1 LKKIINNI
9 FSILTGKEKKRFI
22 ALVITDVF
30 FSVLDISFLAVLL
43 YLVHFYTTQQQVTI
57 KNAFLFTLINKY
69 PFLPIMIFL
78 VFFSIKNMFGFV
90 VFRDQFRFLYQVA
103 SRLSCDNAAR
113 YLSGNF
119 NDYVSVDSSVHIRKI
134 GQHPIEFGFYVL
146 GGLQQITS
154 QSILISITI
163 IAILIYNPVL
173 FPLLLLILTPPVIL
187 TGILFKKKIQNI
199 RKIAKNI
206 NEKVLQNL
214 HEAISGFV
222 ESNIYDR
229 KDFFIHRYYKQQ
241 ATSNYFQ
248 AEQQSMQNM
257 PGRMME
263 IFAIL
268 GFAILVFINSFTAKT
283 NIIQITTLGAFLAAA
298 YKIIPGIVKILNSAG
313 QMKTFSFV
321 TDALLK
327 NIAHEKI
334 KTFTQSANTISSI
347 SFKNISFNYND
358 RSILNNFSLNI
369 EKGDVAGIG
378 GSSGKGKTTIINLLL
393 GFLDLSAGE
402 IYINNTKANLQER
415 QQFWNKIAYAKQ
427 QPFFIHD
434 TLLKNILLDDEKYDG
449 QKLNEIISLTG
460 VDKIVNAHAENLQ
473 YIIEENGKN
482 ISGGERQRIVFAR
495 TLYKEADL
503 IILDE
508 PFTELDETSE
518 IKMIKHLLQLAKQGK
533 MIILITHNKK
543 SFDHCNKII
552 SLD

>member
-1 LKKIINNI
+1 
-9 FSILTGKEKKRFI
+9 
-22 ALVITDVF
+22 
-30 FSVLDISFLAVLL
+30 
-43 YLVHFYTTQQQVTI
+43 
-57 KNAFLFTLINKY
+57 
-69 PFLPIMIFL
+69 
-78 VFFSIKNMFGFV
+78 MFGFV
-90 VFRDQFRFLYQVA
+90 VFRDQFRFVYQVA
-103 SRLSCDNAAR
+103 SRLSRDNAAR

-119 NDYVSVDSSVHIRKI
+119 NDYVSVDSSIHIRKI
-134 GQHPIEFGFYVL
+134 GQHPIEFGFYIL
-146 GGLQQITS
+146 GGLQQIIS
-154 QSILISITI
+154 QSILILITV

-173 FPLLLLILTPPVIL
+173 FPLLLLVLIPPVIL
-187 TGILFKKKIQNI
+187 SGILFKKKIQSI

-229 KDFFIHRYYKQQ
+229 KDFFIERYYKQQ

-263 IFAIL
+263 IFAVL
-268 GFAILVFINSFTAKT
+268 GFAILIIINSFTAKT
-283 NIIQITTLGAFLAAA
+283 NIIQIATLGAFLAAA

-334 KTFTQSANTISSI
+334 KNSTHSRDPISSI
-347 SFKNISFNYND
+347 TFKNIFFTYND

-369 EKGDVAGIG
+369 EKGEIAGIS

-393 GFLDLSAGE
+393 GFLDPSAGE
-402 IYINNTKANLQER
+402 IYINDTKANLQKR

-427 QPFFIHD
+427 QSFFIHD
-434 TLLKNILLDDEKYDG
+434 TLLKNILLDDEKYDA
-449 QKLNEIISLTG
+449 QKLNEIISMTG
-460 VDKIVNAHAENLQ
+460 LDKIINAHAEGLQ
-473 YIIEENGKN
+473 YMIEENGKN

-495 TLYKEADL
+495 TLYKDADL

-518 IKMIKHLLQLAKQGK
+518 LYMIRHLQQLAKKGK

-543 SFDHCNKII
+543 SFGHCNKII

>member
-1 LKKIINNI
+1 LKKIIKNI
-9 FSILTGKEKKRFI
+9 FSILTRKEKKRFI
-22 ALVITDVF
+22 TLVITDVF
-30 FSVLDISFLAVLL
+30 FSVLDISFLAMLL
-43 YLVHFYTTQQQVTI
+43 YLVHFYTSQQQVTI

-69 PFLPIMIFL
+69 PFLPIIIFL
-78 VFFSIKNMFGFV
+78 VFFSIKNMFGFI
-90 VFRDQFRFLYQVA
+90 VFRDQFRFVYQVA
-103 SRLSCDNAAR
+103 SRLSRDNAAR

-119 NDYVSVDSSVHIRKI
+119 NDYVSLDSSVHIRKI
-134 GQHPIEFGFYVL
+134 GQHPIEFGFYIL
-146 GGLQQITS
+146 GGLQQIIS
-154 QSILISITI
+154 QSILISITV

-173 FPLLLLILTPPVIL
+173 FPLLLLVLTPPVIL
-187 TGILFKKKIQNI
+187 SGILFKKKIQSI

-229 KDFFIHRYYKQQ
+229 KDFFISRYYKQQ

-268 GFAILVFINSFTAKT
+268 GFAILIVINSFTAKT

-327 NIAHEKI
+327 NISHEKI
-334 KTFTQSANTISSI
+334 KNSIHSTDPISSI
-347 SFKNISFNYND
+347 ALKNIFFNYYD

-369 EKGDVAGIG
+369 EKGEIAGIG

-393 GFLDLSAGE
+393 GFLDPSAGE
-402 IYINNTKANLQER
+402 IYINNAKANLQER
-415 QQFWNKIAYAKQ
+415 QKFWNKIAYAKQ
-427 QPFFIHD
+427 QSFFIHD
-434 TLLKNILLDDEKYDG
+434 TLLKNILLDDEKYDA
-449 QKLNEIISLTG
+449 QKLNEIISITG
-460 VDKIVNAHAENLQ
+460 ADKIINAHAEGLQ

-518 IKMIKHLLQLAKQGK
+518 LNMIRHLQQLAKKGK

>member
-1 LKKIINNI
+1 MKKIIKNI
-9 FSILTGKEKKRFI
+9 FSILSGKEKKRFI
-22 ALVITDVF
+22 TLVITDIF
-30 FSVLDISFLAVLL
+30 FSVLDITFLAILL
-43 YLVHFYTTQQQVTI
+43 YLVHFYTSQQQVTI

-69 PFLPIMIFL
+69 PFLPIIIFL
-78 VFFSIKNMFGFV
+78 VFFSIKNMFGFI
-90 VFRDQFRFLYQVA
+90 VFRDQFRFVYQVA
-103 SRLSCDNAAR
+103 SRLSRDNAAR

-119 NDYVSVDSSVHIRKI
+119 NDYVSLDSSVHIRKI
-134 GQHPIEFGFYVL
+134 GQHPIEFGFYIL
-146 GGLQQITS
+146 GGLQQIIS
-154 QSILISITI
+154 QSILISITV

-173 FPLLLLILTPPVIL
+173 FPLLLLVLTPPVIL
-187 TGILFKKKIQNI
+187 SGILFKKKIQSI

-229 KDFFIHRYYKQQ
+229 KDFFISRYYKQQ

-268 GFAILVFINSFTAKT
+268 GFAILIVINSFTAKT

-327 NIAHEKI
+327 NISHEKI
-334 KTFTQSANTISSI
+334 KNSIHSTDPISSI
-347 SFKNISFNYND
+347 ALKNIFFNYYD

-369 EKGDVAGIG
+369 EKGEIAGIG

-393 GFLDLSAGE
+393 GFLDPSAGE
-402 IYINNTKANLQER
+402 IYINNAKANLQER
-415 QQFWNKIAYAKQ
+415 QKFWNKIAYAKQ
-427 QPFFIHD
+427 QSFFIHD
-434 TLLKNILLDDEKYDG
+434 TLLKNILLDDEKYDA
-449 QKLNEIISLTG
+449 QKLNEIISITG
-460 VDKIVNAHAENLQ
+460 ADKIINAHAEGLQ

-518 IKMIKHLLQLAKQGK
+518 LNMIRHLQQLAKKGK

>member
-1 LKKIINNI
+1 MKKNIKNI
-9 FSILTGKEKKRFI
+9 FFILTGKEKKRFI
-22 ALVITDVF
+22 TLAIADVSV
-30 FSVLDISFLAVLL
+30 SVLDISFLAMLL
-43 YLVHFYTTQQQVTI
+43 YLVHFYTTQQSAI
-57 KNAFLFTLINKY
+57 KNAFLFTLLNKY
-69 PFLPIMIFL
+69 PLLPILIFL
-78 VFFSIKNMFGFV
+78 VFFSIKNVFGFV
-90 VFRDQFRFLYQVA
+90 VFRDQFRFVYQVA
-103 SRLSCDNAAR
+103 SRLSRDNAAL
-113 YLSGNF
+113 YLSGDF

-134 GQHPIEFGFYVL
+134 GQHPIEFGFYIL
-146 GGLQQITS
+146 NSLQQIIS
-154 QSILISITI
+154 QSLLISITV

-187 TGILFKKKIQNI
+187 SGILFKKKIQSI

-214 HEAISGFV
+214 HEAIYGFV
-222 ESNIYDR
+222 ESNIYNS
-229 KDFFIHRYYKQQ
+229 KDFFIGRYYKQQ

-248 AEQQSMQNM
+248 AEQQAMQNM

-263 IFAIL
+263 VFAVL
-268 GFAILVFINSFTAKT
+268 GFAILIVINSFTAKT
-283 NIIQITTLGAFLAAA
+283 SIIQITTLGTFLAAA

-327 NIAHEKI
+327 NNRNGKI
-334 KTFTQSANTISSI
+334 KSSTYSGDDISSI
-347 SFKNISFNYND
+347 AFKNISFNYND
-358 RSILNNFSLNI
+358 RPILNNFSLNI
-369 EKGDVAGIG
+369 EKGEIAGIS

-393 GFLDLSAGE
+393 GFLDPTTGE
-402 IYINNTKANLQER
+402 IYINNAKTNLQER
-415 QQFWNKIAYAKQ
+415 EQFWNKIAYAKQ

-434 TLLKNILLDDEKYDG
+434 TLLKNILLSDENYDT
-449 QKLNEIISLTG
+449 QKLNEIISITG
-460 VDKIVNAHAENLQ
+460 VDKIINAHAEGLN

-495 TLYKEADL
+495 TLYKEADC

-518 IKMIKHLLQLAKQGK
+518 LKMINHLQQLAKKGK

>member
-1 LKKIINNI
+1 LKKNIKNI

-22 ALVITDVF
+22 TLAVADVF
-30 FSVLDISFLAVLL
+30 VSILDVSFLAILL
-43 YLVHFYTTQQQVTI
+43 YLVHFYTTQQQSVI
-57 KNAFLFTLINKY
+57 KNAFLFTALNKY
-69 PFLPIMIFL
+69 PLLPIIIFVAL
-78 VFFSIKNMFGFV
+78 FSIKNMFGFV
-90 VFRDQFRFLYQVA
+90 IFRDQFRFVYQVA
-103 SRLSCDNAAR
+103 SRLSRGNASR

-134 GQHPIEFGFYVL
+134 GQHPIEFGFYIL
-146 GGLQQITS
+146 SGLQQIIS
-154 QSILISITI
+154 QSVLISITV

-187 TGILFKKKIQNI
+187 TGILFRKKIQSI

-222 ESNIYDR
+222 ESNIHDR
-229 KDFFIHRYYKQQ
+229 KSFFIDRYYKQQ

-248 AEQQSMQNM
+248 AEQQSMQNV
-257 PGRMME
+257 PGKMME

-268 GFAILVFINSFTAKT
+268 GFAILIIINSFTAKT
-283 NIIQITTLGAFLAAA
+283 SIVQITTLGAFLAAA

-313 QMKTFSFV
+313 QMKTFGFV

-327 NIAHEKI
+327 NIEHEKI
-334 KTFTQSANTISSI
+334 RSATNDDVSISSI
-347 SFKNISFNYND
+347 AFQKISFIYND
-358 RSILNNFSLNI
+358 KKVLHDLSFAI
-369 EKGDVAGIG
+369 EKGEIAGIS

-393 GFLDLSAGE
+393 GFLDPMSGK
-402 IYINNTKANLQER
+402 ICINDEEKTLKER

-434 TLLKNILLDDEKYDG
+434 TLLKNILLDDKNHDA
-449 QKLNEIISLTG
+449 QKLNEIIFITG
-460 VDKIVNAHAENLQ
+460 VDKIINAHAEGFQ

-495 TLYKEADL
+495 TLYKEADC

-508 PFTELDETSE
+508 PFSELDEISE
-518 IKMIKHLLQLAKQGK
+518 MNMIKHLQQLAKKGT
-533 MIILITHNKK
+533 MIIVITHNKK
-543 SFDHCNKII
+543 SFSHCNKII

>member
-1 LKKIINNI
+1 LKKNIKNI
-9 FSILTGKEKKRFI
+9 FFILTGKEKKRFI
-22 ALVITDVF
+22 TLAIADVSV
-30 FSVLDISFLAVLL
+30 SVLDISFLAMLL
-43 YLVHFYTTQQQVTI
+43 YLVHFYTTQQSAI
-57 KNAFLFTLINKY
+57 KNAFLFTLLNKY
-69 PFLPIMIFL
+69 PLLPILIFL
-78 VFFSIKNMFGFV
+78 VFFSIKNVFGFV
-90 VFRDQFRFLYQVA
+90 VFRDQFRFVYQVA
-103 SRLSCDNAAR
+103 SRLSRDNAAL
-113 YLSGNF
+113 YLSGDF

-134 GQHPIEFGFYVL
+134 GQHPIEFGFYIL
-146 GGLQQITS
+146 NSLQQIIS
-154 QSILISITI
+154 QSLLISITV

-187 TGILFKKKIQNI
+187 SGILFKKKIQSI

-214 HEAISGFV
+214 HEAIYGFV
-222 ESNIYDR
+222 ESNIYNS
-229 KDFFIHRYYKQQ
+229 KDFFIGRYYKQQ

-248 AEQQSMQNM
+248 AEQQAMQNM

-263 IFAIL
+263 VFAVL
-268 GFAILVFINSFTAKT
+268 GFAILIVINSFTAKT
-283 NIIQITTLGAFLAAA
+283 SIIQITTLGTFLAAA

-327 NIAHEKI
+327 NNRNGKI
-334 KTFTQSANTISSI
+334 KSSTYSGDDISSI
-347 SFKNISFNYND
+347 AFKNISFNYND
-358 RSILNNFSLNI
+358 RPILNNFSLNI
-369 EKGDVAGIG
+369 EKGEIAGIS

-393 GFLDLSAGE
+393 GFLDPTTGE
-402 IYINNTKANLQER
+402 IYINNAKTNLQER
-415 QQFWNKIAYAKQ
+415 EQFWNKIAYAKQ

-434 TLLKNILLDDEKYDG
+434 TLLKNILLSDENYDT
-449 QKLNEIISLTG
+449 QKLNEIISITG
-460 VDKIVNAHAENLQ
+460 VDKIINAHAEGLN

-495 TLYKEADL
+495 TLYKEADC

-518 IKMIKHLLQLAKQGK
+518 LKMINHLQQLAKKGK